1 MDTKAK
7 AIILKNLA
15 PSNAW
20 TIKGGLPAVQKK

>member
-15 PSNAW
+15 PANAAA
-20 TIKGGLPAVQKK
+20 IKGGLPAVQKR